1 MLAKYAEEYY
11 LYWFEV
17 NKFQEQINYMDN
29 NTKKEKALHIF
40 NIYVENESPSFVKM
54 DSATR
59 AQIKEDLAI
68 NSKGALCQKHMIT
81 IDKAFE
87 VSHMKVYHKL
97 KFEYMPQFLVS
108 EQFAAV
114 EAKQENTIFDGD
126 DDLNQSCNAL
136 TEDMTVEYILEN
148 PHGVHRMKEF
158 VFSGGGR

>member
-1 MLAKYAEEYY
+1 MRAKYAEEYY

-17 NKFQEQINYMDN
+17 SKFQEQRNYMDN

-40 NIYVENESPSFVKM
+40 NKYVENESPSFVKM
-54 DSATR
+54 DSETR

-68 NSKGALCQKHMIT
+68 NSKGALCQKHMTT

-87 VSHMKVYHKL
+87 VSYMKVYHQL

-114 EAKQENTIFDGD
+114 EAKGESIFDGQ
-126 DDLNQSCNAL
+126 DDLNRSCNAL
-136 TEDMTVEYILEN
+136 TEDMTVEYILGN
-148 PHGVHRMKEF
+148 PHGVNRMQEF

>member
-1 MLAKYAEEYY
+1 MRAKYAEEYY

-40 NIYVENESPSFVKM
+40 NTYVRNESPSFVKM

-59 AQIKEDLAI
+59 AQIEDDLAI
-68 NSKGALCQKHMIT
+68 NSKGALCQKNIT
-81 IDKAFE
+81 TINKAFE
-87 VSHMKVYHKL
+87 VSYMKVYHQL

-114 EAKQENTIFDGD
+114 EAEGDSIFDAQ
-126 DDLNQSCNAL
+126 DDLNQSCL
-136 TEDMTVEYILEN
+136 TEDMTVEYILGN
-148 PHGVHRMKEF
+148 PHGVHRMQEF